1 MEKDYYPDRKE
12 LKEAYERR
20 FPAYDAVL
28 ESLVRRLDG
37 ELKERGLRFSLKYRV
52 KSFSSYYAKLLKRI
66 GGAENREKQPPIQD
80 ILGARI
86 VCPFLENLHSAEEIL
101 RSCYTLFEVERKGAD
116 HSFREFGYQSI
127 HLLLELP
134 GDLRHKYPDLDI
146 DICEVQIRTI
156 LQDAWSEVEHEL
168 VYKSG
173 FTPYD
178 ESLRRKLAALN
189 ANLTLSDVIF
199 QEIREYQ
206 RSLHNE
212 LKKRRRSFIELV
224 ETETEG
230 TVSRSGTGSAPAEH
244 TDTPSTA
251 NVDELLLEALNAHN
265 QGDFNG
271 AIELYDTILE
281 RQIDTW
287 VKSVI
292 TVHRGMALFAA
303 AKYSEALDNFL
314 SASELEPDNNK
325 VYYYLGI
332 VYRVMNRSTEAIAA
346 FHRSLEINPYHFES
360 LFDLARAFCKI
371 GDFPAALE
379 YCEKALKIVPEDDK
393 VIEFRSYVVE
403 KMSL

>member
-1 MEKDYYPDRKE
+1 MEQDYYPDKKE
-12 LKEAYERR
+12 LKEAYELS
-20 FPAYDAVL
+20 FSAYEEVL

-37 ELKERGLRFSLKYRV
+37 ELKEHGLRFSLKYRV
-52 KSFSSYYAKLLKRI
+52 KSFSNYYAKLLKRI
-66 GGAENREKQPPIQD
+66 NGTEDRDKQPPIQD
-80 ILGARI
+80 ILGVRI

-101 RSCYTLFEVERKGAD
+101 RSRYTLFEVERKGAD

-134 GDLRHKYPDLDI
+134 GDLKERYPDLDI

-206 RSLHNE
+206 RNLHGE

-230 TVSRSGTGSAPAEH
+230 TVSRSGADPAPAEP
-244 TDTPSTA
+244 DEIPSTA
-251 NVDELLLEALNAHN
+251 TVDELLLKALNAHN
-265 QGDFNG
+265 RGDFHG
-271 AIELYDTILE
+271 AIALYDDILK
-281 RQIDTW
+281 RQIDTR
-287 VKSVI
+287 VRSVI
-292 TVHRGMALFAA
+292 TIHRGMALFAA
-303 AKYSEALDNFL
+303 AKYS
-314 SASELEPDNNK
+314 
-325 VYYYLGI
+325 
-332 VYRVMNRSTEAIAA
+332 
-346 FHRSLEINPYHFES
+346 
-360 LFDLARAFCKI
+360 
-371 GDFPAALE
+371 
-379 YCEKALKIVPEDDK
+379 
-393 VIEFRSYVVE
+393 
-403 KMSL
+403 